1 MELHEV
7 PVSPFLWLT
16 GVPVSG
22 WLTLQRIKSS
32 PKLSVRLDP
41 ADGSFYPN
49 SQVVDVK
56 KYWPQSLPLRKTTDN
71 QLPVRL

>member
-7 PVSPFLWLT
+7 PASPFPWLA

-22 WLTLQRIKSS
+22 WLTLQHMKSS
-32 PKLSVRLDP
+32 PKLSVRLEP
-41 ADGSFYPN
+41 ADGSFHPN

-56 KYWPQSLPLRKTTDN
+56 KVLAPESIPEEDH
-71 QLPVRL
+71 